1 MRASRLVASLTAVLA
16 LSLTACGVEDA
27 SMDMPDAEA
36 LDSVEQAQ
44 GIPPHCPNND
54 LFYWLENVQACMSCG
69 SVRQPGQQATQYAA
83 CRSNA
88 TNTRTLINVRY
99 CILGCDPL

>member
-1 MRASRLVASLTAVLA
+1 MNASRLVASLTAVLA

-27 SMDMPDAEA
+27 SMDLPGVET
-36 LDSVEQAQ
+36 LDSVEQGQ
-44 GIPPHCPNND
+44 GMPPHCPNND
-54 LFYWLENVQACMSCG
+54 LVYWFENVQACLSCG

-83 CRSNA
+83 CRSNSA
-88 TNTRTLINVRY
+88 STRTLINVRY